1 MITTGAMPDIEQDL
15 AEIVPFWGN
24 LDLSQRAFLA
34 QRSRRMKFD
43 AGSHVQGAGAGCAG
57 VVFVRSGRLRAFM
70 LSDQGREVTLFYVQP
85 GECCVLAASC
95 ILPMITFDIAL
106 DAAEDSDRAFML
118 SDQGREVTLF
128 YVQPGECCVLA
139 ASCILPMITF
149 DIALDAAEDSDL
161 LIIDSQAFGTVS
173 QENIHAEAFT
183 YRQATERFS
192 DCMWVMQQVLFMGL
206 DTGKYPRRGVHLS
219 PSHRTIQRLHVG
231 HATGAVHGPR
241 YAPRYLVAR
250 RSCSQR
256 LQDHLC
262 HARRD
267 RPPPRQRPRGRRPH
281 ASPATSAAPARPSAA
296 CSNTSPERDS
306 SNSHAARSSSSMSSA
321 YAF

>member
-95 ILPMITFDIAL
+95 ILPT
-106 DAAEDSDRAFML
+106 
-118 SDQGREVTLF
+118 
-128 YVQPGECCVLA
+128 
-139 ASCILPMITF
+139 ITF

-206 DTGKYPRRGVHLS
+206 DT
-219 PSHRTIQRLHVG
+219 RL
-231 HATGAVHGPR
+231 AIW
-241 YAPRYLVAR
+241 LLDEVAR
-250 RSCSQR
+250 SGSKTIYATHDEIARHLGSAREAVGRMLKYFAREGLVELARGSVELIDVKR
-256 LQDHLC
+256 LRLL
-262 HARRD
+262 
-267 RPPPRQRPRGRRPH
+267 
-281 ASPATSAAPARPSAA
+281 T
-296 CSNTSPERDS
+296 T
-306 SNSHAARSSSSMSSA
+306 
-321 YAF
+321 

>member
-1 MITTGAMPDIEQDL
+1 MTAEQSAIERGLQEL
-15 AEIVPFWGN
+15 VPFWER

-70 LSDQGREVTLFYVQP
+70 LSDQGREVTLFH
-85 GECCVLAASC
+85 
-95 ILPMITFDIAL
+95 
-106 DAAEDSDRAFML
+106 
-118 SDQGREVTLF
+118 
-128 YVQPGECCVLA
+128 VQPGECCVLA

-161 LIIDSQAFGTVS
+161 LIVDSQAFGTVS

-206 DTGKYPRRGVHLS
+206 DT
-219 PSHRTIQRLHVG
+219 RL
-231 HATGAVHGPR
+231 AIW
-241 YAPRYLVAR
+241 LLDEVAR
-250 RSCSQR
+250 SGSKTIYATHDEIARHLGSAREAVSRMLKYFAREGLVELARGSIELVDVKR
-256 LQDHLC
+256 LRLL
-262 HARRD
+262 
-267 RPPPRQRPRGRRPH
+267 
-281 ASPATSAAPARPSAA
+281 T
-296 CSNTSPERDS
+296 T
-306 SNSHAARSSSSMSSA
+306 
-321 YAF
+321 

>member
-1 MITTGAMPDIEQDL
+1 MAAEQSAIEEGL
-15 AEIVPFWGN
+15 RELVPFWAA
-24 LDLSQRAFLA
+24 LKPDQRAFLA

-57 VVFVRSGRLRAFM
+57 VVFVRSGCL
-70 LSDQGREVTLFYVQP
+70 
-85 GECCVLAASC
+85 
-95 ILPMITFDIAL
+95 
-106 DAAEDSDRAFML
+106 RAFML

-161 LIIDSQAFGTVS
+161 LIVDSQAFGTVS

-206 DTGKYPRRGVHLS
+206 DT
-219 PSHRTIQRLHVG
+219 RL
-231 HATGAVHGPR
+231 AIW
-241 YAPRYLVAR
+241 LLDEVAR
-250 RSCSQR
+250 SGSKTIYATHDEIARHLGSAREAVGRMLKYFAREGLVELARGSVELIDVKR
-256 LQDHLC
+256 LRLL
-262 HARRD
+262 
-267 RPPPRQRPRGRRPH
+267 
-281 ASPATSAAPARPSAA
+281 T
-296 CSNTSPERDS
+296 T
-306 SNSHAARSSSSMSSA
+306 
-321 YAF
+321 